1 MSALFLPDFGPGFP
15 PSWGR
20 FFWAKEEPAGVTG
33 GLASADLSPQLS
45 VEPLP
50 ASVDLFMKRAVP
62 TLRFPNRKPRFP
74 QAGLSLVGRQL

>member
-33 GLASADLSPQLS
+33 GLASADLSRNYLLNLCRRP
-45 VEPLP
+45 
-50 ASVDLFMKRAVP
+50 
-62 TLRFPNRKPRFP
+62 
-74 QAGLSLVGRQL
+74 